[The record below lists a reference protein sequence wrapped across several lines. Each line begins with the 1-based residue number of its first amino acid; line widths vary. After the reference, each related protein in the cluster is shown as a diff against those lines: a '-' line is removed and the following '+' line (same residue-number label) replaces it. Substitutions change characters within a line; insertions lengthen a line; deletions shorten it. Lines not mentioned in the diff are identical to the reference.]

1 MATPSDLCG
10 LGVAPE
16 LAQRLGNAPVAVT
29 AAGTTQATATTLQ
42 GGRIYNVTTGGST
55 TGVILNSNMANGSWI
70 AVNVT
75 SATSGVV
82 YAPGSATI
90 NGTAGATGITVAQ
103 NKTLMVWRYSS
114 TLFFSVL
121 TA

>member
-1 MATPSDLCG
+1 MASPSDLCG
-10 LGVAPE
+10 LGMAPE
-16 LAQRLGNAPVAVT
+16 LAQRVGNAPIPVT
-29 AAGTTQATATTLQ
+29 AAGTTQTAAAQLQ
-42 GGRIYNVTTGGST
+42 GGRVYNVTTAGGA
-55 TGVILNSNMANGSWI
+55 TGVVLNTNMANGSWV

-75 SATSGVV
+75 SSTSGVV

-90 NGTAGATGITVAQ
+90 NGTAGSTGITVAQ

-114 TLFFSVL
+114 TLFFSIL